1 MYFKQQSV
9 VFCLNY
15 RALYIAAF
23 LLLVY
28 GRFLRLTRIPTFQ
41 QYGVPLDYT
50 IHTWY
55 VPTVTWSGAVI
66 LTIAACAHAWRRRD
80 LKAIRGPRGQPLH
93 V

>member
-23 LLLVY
+23 LVLVY
-28 GRFLRLTRIPTFQ
+28 GRFLRLAQTPTFE
-41 QYGVPLDYT
+41 QYGVPLDYM
-50 IHTWY
+50 IHARY
-55 VPTVTWSGAVI
+55 VPVVTWLGAVI
-66 LTIAACAHAWRRRD
+66 LTVAAGAHAWRRRD
-80 LKAIRGPRGQPLH
+80 LKAIRGPRGLH